1 MDPAEIAALSALLKL
16 LTDIGMDMY
25 IEAQNK
31 GYTPEQLVAM
41 VESEEGRKKIQD
53 AAWEQLKIDVGA

>member
-16 LTDIGMDMY
+16 LTDIDMDMY
-25 IEAQNK
+25 IEAQNR

-41 VESEEGRKKIQD
+41 VESEEGKKKIQD